1 MILNDASSNGLEAEI
16 MKRAHAGT
24 VVFGICGGYQNV
36 VRTFGSGGVEE
47 GGDTAG
53 LGLLDVETIFA
64 EKKRTIQV
72 DGYFGKVKG
81 IFSALTGLSF
91 YGYEIHSGI
100 TNFDD
105 GKSLTLM
112 KPIHEAGEI
121 SPEGFRML
129 MDTMNVMVYICTEY
143 LMVKVLLNL
152 WWKLY
157 LLKRV

>member
-1 MILNDASSNGLEAEI
+1 MDASKWIGSRDNETLMLVQWFWYLRRLSNVGEES
-16 MKRAHAGT
+16 
-24 VVFGICGGYQNV
+24 
-36 VRTFGSGGVEE
+36 FGSIWSRRRR
-47 GGDTAG
+47 DTAG
-53 LGLLDVETIFA
+53 LGLWMLKPFLLRKTHYSGRWIFWQS
-64 EKKRTIQV
+64 KR
-72 DGYFGKVKG
+72 YFQRVNRP
-81 IFSALTGLSF
+81 LF

-121 SPEGFRML
+121 SPEGSQNVS
-129 MDTMNVMVYICTEY
+129 DTMNVYGTYVHEY

-157 LLKRV
+157 LLKGYEARRY